1 MLPVRSRAINVI
13 TMTTQTIT
21 DLEIFKSGRSLLLDQ
36 LAREQAIIDAANE
49 TVLAEDDAARLNST
63 SFRNRGDRNF
73 FKNQYRRHARN
84 IAAGNQFYS

>member
-1 MLPVRSRAINVI
+1 MNVI
-13 TMTTQTIT
+13 KMTTQTIT

-49 TVLAEDDAARLNST
+49 TVLAEDDAATLNAT

-84 IAAGNQFYS
+84 IAAGNPFYN

>member
-1 MLPVRSRAINVI
+1 MI

-49 TVLAEDDAARLNST
+49 TVLAEDDAATLNST

-73 FKNQYRRHARN
+73 FKKYRRHARN
-84 IAAGNQFYS
+84 IAAGNRFYS

>member
-1 MLPVRSRAINVI
+1 MI

-49 TVLAEDDAARLNST
+49 TVLAEDDAATPNST
-63 SFRNRGDRNF
+63 SFRNRGDRTF
-73 FKNQYRRHARN
+73 FKNQYRRHAHN